1 MAVNIDFYYKSRVAY
16 LVIALLYK
24 TTCKQVPRETRPIPM
39 QIMDKKSPIHIT
51 ISERDDSVTITQWV
65 YQTLRN
71 AVMYGEILPGRA
83 LTIRELA
90 GILDVSP
97 MPVREALRQLAA
109 ENALEIQ
116 GNRRVMVPKMTAM
129 KFSELC
135 EARIAIESHAAAR
148 ALPYIDRDQL
158 SQLRVL
164 DSLIDKAQEEKDL
177 AQISTLN
184 QNFHRALYTANPH
197 QVTLPLIESLWLQ
210 LGPFMRLATS
220 QLEEHYLVDRHNE
233 AMTAI
238 EKKDAFALQV
248 AIAADIREGIAFAG
262 TPEMLHAFI
271 ENAGT

>member
-1 MAVNIDFYYKSRVAY
+1 
-16 LVIALLYK
+16 
-24 TTCKQVPRETRPIPM
+24 
-39 QIMDKKSPIHIT
+39 MDKKSPIKIT
-51 ISERDDSVTITQWV
+51 LTERDESVTITQWV

-71 AVMYGEILPGRA
+71 AVMYGEILPGRV

-129 KFSELC
+129 KFNELC

-148 ALPYIDRDQL
+148 ALPYIDNDRL
-158 SQLRVL
+158 EQLRSL
-164 DSLIDKAQEEKDL
+164 DSLIDQAQEEDNL
-177 AQISTLN
+177 SQISILN
-184 QNFHRALYTANPH
+184 QNFHRSLYTANPH

-210 LGPFMRLATS
+210 LGPFMRMATS
-220 QLEEHYLVDRHNE
+220 ELEEHYLVDRHNE
-233 AMTAI
+233 AMSAI
-238 EKKDAFALQV
+238 ERRDAYALQM

-262 TPEMLHAFI
+262 TPEMLHTFI
-271 ENAGT
+271 ENSGH

>member
-1 MAVNIDFYYKSRVAY
+1 
-16 LVIALLYK
+16 
-24 TTCKQVPRETRPIPM
+24 
-39 QIMDKKSPIHIT
+39 MDKKSPIKIT
-51 ISERDDSVTITQWV
+51 LTERDESVTITQWV

-71 AVMYGEILPGRA
+71 AVMYGEILPGRV

-129 KFSELC
+129 KFNELC

-148 ALPYIDRDQL
+148 ALPYIDNDRL
-158 SQLRVL
+158 EQLRSL
-164 DSLIDKAQEEKDL
+164 DSMIDQAQEEDNL
-177 AQISTLN
+177 GQISILN

-210 LGPFMRLATS
+210 LGPFMRMATS
-220 QLEEHYLVDRHNE
+220 ELEEHYLVDRHNE
-233 AMTAI
+233 AMSAI
-238 EKKDAFALQV
+238 ERKDAYALQM

-262 TPEMLHAFI
+262 TPEMLHTFI
-271 ENAGT
+271 ENSGH

>member
-1 MAVNIDFYYKSRVAY
+1 
-16 LVIALLYK
+16 
-24 TTCKQVPRETRPIPM
+24 
-39 QIMDKKSPIHIT
+39 MDKKSPIKIT
-51 ISERDDSVTITQWV
+51 LTERDESVTITQWV

-71 AVMYGEILPGRA
+71 AVMYGEILPGRV

-129 KFSELC
+129 KFNELC

-148 ALPYIDRDQL
+148 ALPYIDNDRL
-158 SQLRVL
+158 EQLRSL
-164 DSLIDKAQEEKDL
+164 DSMIDQAQEEDNL
-177 AQISTLN
+177 DQISILN

-210 LGPFMRLATS
+210 LGPFMRMATS
-220 QLEEHYLVDRHNE
+220 ELEEHYLVDRHNE
-233 AMTAI
+233 AMSAI
-238 EKKDAFALQV
+238 ERKDAYALQM
-248 AIAADIREGIAFAG
+248 AMAADIREGIAFAG
-262 TPEMLHAFI
+262 TPEMLHTFI
-271 ENAGT
+271 ENSGH

>member
-1 MAVNIDFYYKSRVAY
+1 
-16 LVIALLYK
+16 
-24 TTCKQVPRETRPIPM
+24 
-39 QIMDKKSPIHIT
+39 MDKKSPIKIT
-51 ISERDDSVTITQWV
+51 LTERNDAVTITQWV

-90 GILDVSP
+90 GIMDVSP

-129 KFSELC
+129 KFNELC

-148 ALPYIDRDQL
+148 ALPYIDGERLEQL
-158 SQLRVL
+158 HSL
-164 DSLIDKAQEEKDL
+164 DALIDQAQAADNLE
-177 AQISTLN
+177 QISLLN

-210 LGPFMRLATS
+210 LGPFMRLATNE
-220 QLEEHYLVDRHNE
+220 LDEHYLVDRHNE
-233 AMTAI
+233 AMAAI
-238 EKKDAFALQV
+238 EKKDAYALQI
-248 AIAADIREGIAFAG
+248 AISADIREGIAFAG
-262 TPEMLHAFI
+262 TPEMLHSLI
-271 ENAGT
+271 ENSEP

>member
-1 MAVNIDFYYKSRVAY
+1 
-16 LVIALLYK
+16 
-24 TTCKQVPRETRPIPM
+24 
-39 QIMDKKSPIHIT
+39 MDKKSPIKIT
-51 ISERDDSVTITQWV
+51 LTERDESVTITQWV

-71 AVMYGEILPGRA
+71 AVMYGEILPGRVV
-83 LTIRELA
+83 TIRELA

-129 KFSELC
+129 KFNELC

-148 ALPYIDRDQL
+148 ALPYIDNDRL
-158 SQLRVL
+158 EQLRSL
-164 DSLIDKAQEEKDL
+164 DSLIDQAQEDDNL
-177 AQISTLN
+177 SQISILN

-210 LGPFMRLATS
+210 LGPFMRMATS
-220 QLEEHYLVDRHNE
+220 ELEEHYLVDRHNE
-233 AMTAI
+233 AMSAI
-238 EKKDAFALQV
+238 ERKDAYALQM

-262 TPEMLHAFI
+262 TPEMLHTFI
-271 ENAGT
+271 ENSGH

>member
-1 MAVNIDFYYKSRVAY
+1 
-16 LVIALLYK
+16 
-24 TTCKQVPRETRPIPM
+24 
-39 QIMDKKSPIHIT
+39 MDKKSPIKIT
-51 ISERDDSVTITQWV
+51 LTERDDSVTITQWV
-65 YQTLRN
+65 YRTLRN

-116 GNRRVMVPKMTAM
+116 GNRRVMVPRMTAM
-129 KFSELC
+129 KFNELC

-148 ALPYIDRDQL
+148 ALPYIDTPCLQRLRD
-158 SQLRVL
+158 L
-164 DSLIDKAQEEKDL
+164 DKRIDDAQEQGDL
-177 AQISTLN
+177 EQISILN

-220 QLEEHYLVDRHNE
+220 KLDEHYLVDRHNE
-233 AMTAI
+233 AMAAI
-238 EKKDAFALQV
+238 EKKDAFALQL
-248 AIAADIREGIAFAG
+248 AISADIREGIAFAG
-262 TPEMLHAFI
+262 TPELLHSFI
-271 ENAGT
+271 EQSGQ

>member
-1 MAVNIDFYYKSRVAY
+1 
-16 LVIALLYK
+16 
-24 TTCKQVPRETRPIPM
+24 
-39 QIMDKKSPIHIT
+39 MDKKSPIKIT
-51 ISERDDSVTITQWV
+51 LTERNESVTITQWV

-71 AVMYGEILPGRA
+71 AVMYGEILPGRV

-129 KFSELC
+129 KFNELC

-148 ALPYIDRDQL
+148 ALPYIDSERL
-158 SQLRVL
+158 EQLRSI
-164 DSLIDKAQEEKDL
+164 DGLIDQAQEEDNL
-177 AQISTLN
+177 GQISILN
-184 QNFHRALYTANPH
+184 QSFHRALYTANPH

-210 LGPFMRLATS
+210 LGPFMRMATS
-220 QLEEHYLVDRHNE
+220 ELEEHYLVDRHNE
-233 AMTAI
+233 AMSAI
-238 EKKDAFALQV
+238 EKKDAYALQV

-262 TPEMLHAFI
+262 TPEMLHTFI
-271 ENAGT
+271 ENSAH

>member
-1 MAVNIDFYYKSRVAY
+1 
-16 LVIALLYK
+16 
-24 TTCKQVPRETRPIPM
+24 
-39 QIMDKKSPIHIT
+39 MDKKSPIKIT
-51 ISERDDSVTITQWV
+51 LTERNDAVTITQWV

-90 GILDVSP
+90 GIMEVSP

-129 KFSELC
+129 KFNELC

-148 ALPYIDRDQL
+148 ALPYIDSERL
-158 SQLRVL
+158 EQLRSL
-164 DSLIDKAQEEKDL
+164 DNLIDQAQEEDNL
-177 AQISTLN
+177 EQISLLN

-210 LGPFMRLATS
+210 LGPFMRLANNE
-220 QLEEHYLVDRHNE
+220 LDEHYLVDRHNE
-233 AMTAI
+233 AMAAI
-238 EKKDAFALQV
+238 EKKDAYALQI
-248 AIAADIREGIAFAG
+248 AISADIREGIAFAG
-262 TPEMLHAFI
+262 TPEMLHALI
-271 ENAGT
+271 ENSGH

>member
-1 MAVNIDFYYKSRVAY
+1 
-16 LVIALLYK
+16 
-24 TTCKQVPRETRPIPM
+24 
-39 QIMDKKSPIHIT
+39 MDKKSPIKIT
-51 ISERDDSVTITQWV
+51 LTERDESVTITQWV

-71 AVMYGEILPGRA
+71 AVMYGEILPGRV

-129 KFSELC
+129 KFNELC

-148 ALPYIDRDQL
+148 ALPYIDNDRL
-158 SQLRVL
+158 EQLRSL
-164 DSLIDKAQEEKDL
+164 DSMIDQAQEEDNL
-177 AQISTLN
+177 DQISILN

-210 LGPFMRLATS
+210 LGPFMRMATS
-220 QLEEHYLVDRHNE
+220 ELEEHYLVDRHNE
-233 AMTAI
+233 AMSAI
-238 EKKDAFALQV
+238 ERKDAYALQM

-262 TPEMLHAFI
+262 TPEQLHTFL
-271 ENAGT
+271 EN